1 MSGKS
6 KLVIAVLVVTL
17 LVGMFSV
24 AGLTAP
30 KKVTMWCYAPNNVEE
45 WQARKADIDKKFNID
60 FTVKMVAQ
68 NAYVQTLQAAMMNNK
83 DVPDIIEWMIEQNQ
97 ILFANPNKSFVI
109 PLDKYVAKSKNFKN
123 VPAGRVEWV
132 KYGGHVYGIP
142 HDIHPVVLIY
152 NDTLWKA
159 VGVDVAT
166 IKTWDEF
173 MEAAKKLTA
182 EKQDGK
188 PLHYAL
194 PTQNG
199 GLNDTMLMLFQQT
212 GAQILDKNGKPS
224 FTNNPALK
232 EFITKWLSWYKS
244 GVMAA
249 WDWGAYSTMIANGVY
264 ASYVTPDWY
273 VSQVDAAVQQ
283 GKYKFKV
290 RALPLYKE
298 GGSQTA
304 TWGGTFMAIPKTKEN
319 IKNADFLYKIIEYG
333 QLDEAAAVSRFK
345 TTGMLSPLTTVWNN
359 DVYKQPDPRFGGQK
373 LGELQTSLA
382 KQMPSLNNG
391 ELFWTAIQEFGNQYS
406 EMVTDKISVDEGLK
420 RTQEAV
426 EKKAAQILK

>member
-1 MSGKS
+1 MSGRS

-30 KKVTMWCYAPNNVEE
+30 RKVTMWCYAPNNVQE
-45 WQARKADIDKKFNID
+45 WQDRKADIDKKFNID
-60 FTVKMVAQ
+60 LNVKMVAQ
-68 NAYVQTLQAAMMNNK
+68 NAFVQTLQAAMMNNK

-97 ILFANPNKSFVI
+97 ILFANPNKCFVL
-109 PLDKYVAKSKNFKN
+109 PLDKYVKKSKDFKN
-123 VPAGRVEWV
+123 VEASRVEWV

-142 HDIHPVVLIY
+142 HDVHPVVLVY
-152 NDTLWKA
+152 NDTLWKS
-159 VGVDVAT
+159 VGVDVAA

-173 MEAAKKLTA
+173 MEASKKLTA
-182 EKQDGK
+182 EQKDGK
-188 PLHYAL
+188 PVHYAL

-244 GVMAA
+244 GVMCA
-249 WDWGAYSTMIANGVY
+249 WDWGAFPTLLANGTL
-264 ASYVTPDWY
+264 ASYSSPDWWIP
-273 VSQVDAAVQQ
+273 QVDQAAKD

-290 RALPLYKE
+290 RDLPLYKA
-298 GGSQTA
+298 GGPKTA
-304 TWGGTFMAIPKTKEN
+304 SWGGTFMAIPKTKN
-319 IKNADFLYKIIEYG
+319 NTKNADFLYKIIEYG
-333 QLDEAAAVSRFK
+333 QLDPASAVSRFK
-345 TTGMLSPLTTVWNN
+345 TSGMLSPITTAWDN
-359 DVYKQPDPRFGGQK
+359 DVYKQPDARFGGQK
-373 LGELQTSLA
+373 LGELEISLA

-391 ELFWTAIQEFGNQYS
+391 ELFWTAIQEFSNQYS
-406 EMVTDKISVDEGLK
+406 EMVTGKISIDEGLK